1 MPGRVKFMGMLM
13 WTRKSSLG
21 RYRVVLSS
29 SGGRYL
35 LYIAACEV
43 CQGENN
49 NISVYWRRSV
59 LIGGSED

>member
-43 CQGENN
+43 CQGEN
-49 NISVYWRRSV
+49 SHGLSCGLGAYDD
-59 LIGGSED
+59 LGIGG